1 MYPNRRVVA
10 ARAPSFQKGAA
21 GSGRVRGPRTH
32 WVPPAPG
39 IQEATSWPGN
49 VKDNSRRGTDP
60 WFADPWI
67 MKHVFFVF
75 VCGVPAC
82 ERPPLQKKEVSL
94 YIKDQIH
101 HPRIG
106 KPRIPPPQRRHMKI
120 LRFGHNTCVCVCV
133 CFLCFKGSEI
143 NFGNARAVFG
153 LPRAGAS
160 PGRNR
165 EAPLRPGGAPAP
177 GRPKQCQQRARD
189 DLQAVNACYSWK
201 NPHVVGTNEGR
212 SQGHILTYVALFF
225 CVCVFAGAPHA
236 RRPQKRRKTKHMS
249 KHM

>member
-1 MYPNRRVVA
+1 METQTKSPKSFGAMYPNRRVVA

-120 LRFGHNTCVCVCV
+120 LRFGHNTCVCVFV
-133 CFLCFKGSEI
+133 
-143 NFGNARAVFG
+143 
-153 LPRAGAS
+153 
-160 PGRNR
+160 
-165 EAPLRPGGAPAP
+165 
-177 GRPKQCQQRARD
+177 
-189 DLQAVNACYSWK
+189 
-201 NPHVVGTNEGR
+201 
-212 SQGHILTYVALFF
+212 F
-225 CVCVFAGAPHA
+225 CVLKV
-236 RRPQKRRKTKHMS
+236 RK
-249 KHM
+249 